1 MQLTKGEIMNYGY
14 FDDPNREYVITD
26 PRTPTKWIN
35 YIGTLQ
41 FGGFVDHTGGALIC
55 KTDPTFNRITKYMQ
69 QMPSSDFKG
78 ETLYLRIHPR
88 AERSDER
95 SSRSTVEARRYNVFS
110 PFFVPTLDAFDKY
123 ECRVGLGY
131 TRILT
136 EFHGIRT
143 EVTIFVPANAAVEV
157 RDIRITNLSDIP
169 LAIDAIPVLEY
180 THPDAL
186 KQFTNA
192 DWIPQ
197 TMTSK
202 AVRDGDCL
210 VLVQYPFMFRDSKIN
225 YFTSNAPVSS
235 FETDRKNF
243 LGHNEYGTWADPAS
257 LHSEELSN
265 TEALRGDN
273 IAALMHHLGTLQ
285 PGETKRFI
293 TQLGQETNLEAAAQ
307 SIETYRNPESVDD
320 ALAKMKHFWDE
331 YLSTLQVETPDEA
344 MNVILNIHN
353 PHQCFI
359 TRQWSRYLSYYQ
371 LGLGA
376 RGIGIRD
383 SSQDLLGV
391 MANIPQ
397 DAKEFLKTLLSFQK
411 QNGSAMHQFNPLTME
426 GNIGDSAEQED
437 RPHYYSDDHL
447 WSVLGV
453 TAYIKETGD
462 LAFLDERVHFYEKDP
477 VEGTSVL
484 DHMIRALRFTRNDL
498 GKHGL
503 PLLGFADW
511 NDTINLAKGAESL
524 FSAHLY
530 GRALKEC
537 IALLDYLGRQEEA
550 DEWREAHAEMKAR
563 VEEHAWD
570 GEWYVMYFDH
580 DGTPLGSHKNQ
591 YGQIHLNGQS
601 WAVLSGFASQDHAR
615 RAMDSVYTRLNTKY
629 GIKLST
635 PGYNGFDPRYGG
647 VTTYPPGAKEN
658 GGIFLHPNP
667 WAIIAETMLGNG
679 DRAYEYYSQINPAA
693 KNDMIDLYESE
704 PYVYPQNILGD
715 EHPQFGLARNSWLSG
730 TASWMYQTGTQWILG
745 IRAEYEGLRIDP
757 CIPSQWDGF
766 QATRKYRGVT
776 YHITVTNPKH
786 VCKGVEKVR
795 VQGGRAEGS
804 LIRADE
810 TAVEV
815 HVEVTLGSS

>member
-1 MQLTKGEIMNYGY
+1 MNYGY
-14 FDDPNREYVITD
+14 FDDPNREYVITN

-41 FGGFVDHTGGALIC
+41 FGGFVDHTGGTLIC
-55 KTDPTFNRITKYMQ
+55 KDDPTFNRITKYIQ

-78 ETLYLRIHPR
+78 ETLYLRINYR
-88 AERSDER
+88 APARAPGLRERSAGIID
-95 SSRSTVEARRYNVFS
+95 EARYKIFS
-110 PFFVPTLDAFDKY
+110 PFFVPTLDTYDKY
-123 ECRVGLGY
+123 ECHVGLGY
-131 TRILT
+131 TRIIS
-136 EFHGIRT
+136 EFYGIRT
-143 EVTIFVPANAAVEV
+143 EVTIFVPNHASVEI
-157 RDIRITNLSDIP
+157 RDIKITNISHAP
-169 LAIDAIPVLEY
+169 LEVDAIPVLEY
-180 THPDAL
+180 SHPDAL

-202 AVRDGDCL
+202 AVRDGDFI
-210 VLVQYPFMFRDSKIN
+210 VLIQYPFMFRDSKIN
-225 YFTSNAPVSS
+225 YFTSHLPVSS
-235 FETDRKNF
+235 FETDRKKF
-243 LGHNEYGTWADPAS
+243 LGDHEYGTWSKPVS
-257 LHSEELSN
+257 LQSEELSN

-285 PGETKRFI
+285 PGETKRLI
-293 TQLGQETNLEAAAQ
+293 TQLGQEANLEAANQAA
-307 SIETYRNPESVDD
+307 ERYRDPQAVDD
-320 ALAKMKHFWDE
+320 ALAEMKKFWDR
-331 YLSTLQVETPDEA
+331 YLSTLQVETPDAA
-344 MNVILNIHN
+344 MNAILNIHN

-359 TRQWSRYLSYYQ
+359 TRLWSRYLSYYQ

-383 SSQDLLGV
+383 SSQDILGV

-411 QNGSAMHQFNPLTME
+411 QNGSAMHQFNPLTLE
-426 GNIGDSAEQED
+426 GNIGDAAERED

-462 LAFLDERVHFYEKDP
+462 VAFLDEQVAFYEKDRA
-477 VEGTSVL
+477 GTLLEAASVL
-484 DHMIRALRFTRNDL
+484 DHIRRALAFTRTDL
-498 GKHGL
+498 GAHEL

-511 NDTINLAKGAESL
+511 NDTINLARGAESL

-530 GRALKEC
+530 GWALKEF
-537 IALLDYLGRQEEA
+537 IALLDFLGRQEEA
-550 DEWREAHAEMKAR
+550 EEWRAAHAEMKLR

-580 DGTPLGSHKNQ
+580 DGTPVGSHKNQ

-601 WAVLSGFASQDHAR
+601 WAVLSGFASPERAR
-615 RAMDSVYTRLNTKY
+615 QAMDSVYKHLNTKY

-667 WAIIAETMLGNG
+667 WAMIAETMLGNG

-693 KNDMIDLYESE
+693 KNDGIDLYESE

-745 IRAEYEGLRIDP
+745 IRANYEGLRIDP
-757 CIPSQWDGF
+757 CIPSKWDGF
-766 QATRKYRGVT
+766 KVRRNYRGVT
-776 YHITVTNPKH
+776 YHIMVNNPGH
-786 VCKGVEKVR
+786 VCKGIADVKVS
-795 VQGGRAEGS
+795 GGRAEGN
-804 LIRADE
+804 LIRAE
-810 TAVEV
+810 EGVSEV
-815 HVEVTLGSS
+815 HVGITMGQP